1 MEESAGSPALAGIR
15 ILDLTQVIAGPLG
28 CMLLAD
34 RGAEVVKVEPIE
46 GEPWR
51 LTGQFLPGES
61 KAFQSLNRGK
71 QSVALD
77 LTHAASRE
85 VVQRIVRTCDAVVIN
100 YRPDVAARLGVD
112 YESLR
117 AERPDLIYVDS
128 TAFGRKG
135 PWAHRPG
142 YDIVAQAAS
151 GLLMHRMRVDEDG
164 FPGLAGAAAPADFTT
179 GYAIAWAVCAALFH
193 RERTGRGQLI
203 ETSLLTNALVLQG
216 SSFMSVPVADAER
229 RANFLAD
236 LEASRAAGERFDDF
250 VNRRRQAAETVIG
263 FGIYYRGYHTKDG
276 ALTVGC
282 LSPSTR
288 KRLLGALEIDDPLAD
303 GPAKSVAADLIAAVE
318 ELFRTKTTDEWM
330 ARFDTFGV
338 PASPVWFVEEMLTNP
353 QVVENGYVV
362 ELDHDIT
369 GPQQMAAPPLRMSDS
384 PAVAHAASPP
394 LGRDTRKWLSEV
406 GYSEAE
412 IAALSASGAVNTGD
426 W

>member
-1 MEESAGSPALAGIR
+1 MGSETNPGALAGIR

-28 CMLLAD
+28 TMLLAD
-34 RGAEVVKVEPIE
+34 MGAEVIKVEPID

-51 LTGQFLPGES
+51 LTGQFMPGES

-77 LTHAASRE
+77 LRHASSRE
-85 VVQRIVRTCDAVVIN
+85 AVHRLARTCDVVVIN
-100 YRPDVAARLGVD
+100 YRPDVAESLGVD

-164 FPGLAGAAAPADFTT
+164 FPGLAGAAAPADFST

-193 RERTGRGQLI
+193 RERTGRGQLV
-203 ETSLLTNALVLQG
+203 ETSLLSNALVLQG
-216 SSFMSVPVADAER
+216 SSFMSVPVADADR
-229 RANFLAD
+229 RAEFLAD
-236 LEASRAAGERFDDF
+236 LDQSRASGERFDHF
-250 VNRRRQAAETVIG
+250 VNRRRQAADSAIG
-263 FGIYYRGYHTKDG
+263 FGMYYRGYHTKDG

-282 LSPSTR
+282 LSPATR
-288 KRLLGALEIDDPLAD
+288 TRLLAALQIDDPLLDGTAKKVPAD
-303 GPAKSVAADLIAAVE
+303 VITSVE
-318 ELFRTKTTDEWM
+318 ELFRSKSTEDWM
-330 ARFDTFGV
+330 ARFDACGV

-362 ELDHDIT
+362 ELDHDLT
-369 GPQQMAAPPLRMSDS
+369 GPQQMAAPPLKMSDS
-384 PAVAHAASPP
+384 PLVIREASPP
-394 LGRDTRKWLSEV
+394 LGRDTGKWLKALGFGEQ
-406 GYSEAE
+406 E
-412 IAALSASGAVNTGD
+412 IESMRTARAIRTGPD
-426 W
+426 